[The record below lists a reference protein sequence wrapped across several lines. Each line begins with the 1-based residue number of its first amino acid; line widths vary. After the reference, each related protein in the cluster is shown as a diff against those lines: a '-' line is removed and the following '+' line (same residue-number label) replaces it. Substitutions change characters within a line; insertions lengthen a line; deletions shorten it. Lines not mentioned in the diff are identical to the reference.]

1 MENQSKNKKG
11 LNFFFLV
18 IAILLGWS
26 LYKEFD
32 HDTNSFKNSALAIIY
47 AVVLMA
53 SIYFL
58 IRDYKSQS
66 KK

>member
-1 MENQSKNKKG
+1 MENKQNKKG
-11 LNFFFLV
+11 VNFFFAT

-32 HDTNSFKNSALAIIY
+32 QDTNSFKNLALATIY
-47 AVVLMA
+47 AVVLIA
-53 SIYFL
+53 SLYFL